1 VARALLVGCGCAA
14 REAGAALLERGW
26 AVRGSSRSR
35 GRLDRIADA
44 GIEPVLADPDRVGS
58 IVELLADV
66 TVLAWLPAAALS
78 DPEALQRLNGE
89 RLGSLLEKLV
99 DTPVRGVVYVA
110 PPASDAGSD
119 PGRALLADAEAR
131 WRIPVRIVE
140 RGTGDG
146 ALWASSAAVAVE
158 AVIAPPTAL
167 SGRPPR

>member
-1 VARALLVGCGCAA
+1 
-14 REAGAALLERGW
+14 
-26 AVRGSSRSR
+26 
-35 GRLDRIADA
+35 
-44 GIEPVLADPDRVGS
+44 
-58 IVELLADV
+58 
-66 TVLAWLPAAALS
+66 
-78 DPEALQRLNGE
+78 
-89 RLGSLLEKLV
+89 
-99 DTPVRGVVYVA
+99 VA

-146 ALWASSAAVAVE
+146 ALWASSAAAAVE